1 MSMFLIENEEIIT
14 FTDYIISESVRP
26 KEITYGTNEETDN
39 GEFGSRPNHYYTF
52 FNKNEKY
59 YMVVVDKKGNFG
71 FGVNEKEFSD
81 DIKDYDDSRKQTR
94 NALTVFSHI
103 VYVLLEFVNKS
114 KIKHLKFSA
123 ADLAL
128 GNVYSRMIKN
138 KQLMNDIEQS
148 GYRYFG
154 FLDDNYVFVRK

>member
-26 KEITYGTNEETDN
+26 KEITYGTNKETDN
-39 GEFGSRPNHYYTF
+39 GEFGSKTNYYYTF

-59 YMVVVDKKGNFG
+59 YMVVIDKKGNFG

-81 DIKDYDDSRKQTR
+81 DIEDYDDSRKQTR

-103 VYVLLEFVNKS
+103 VYVLLEFANKS

-123 ADLAL
+123 ADPAL
-128 GNVYSRMIKN
+128 GNVYSRMVKN
-138 KQLMNDIEQS
+138 KQLLNDIEQA

-154 FLDDNYVFVRK
+154 LIDDNYIFVRK

>member
-26 KEITYGTNEETDN
+26 KEITYGTNKETGN
-39 GEFGSRPNHYYTF
+39 GEFGSKTNYYYTF

-59 YMVVVDKKGNFG
+59 YMVVIDKKGNFG
-71 FGVNEKEFSD
+71 FGVNEKQFSD
-81 DIKDYDDSRKQTR
+81 DVEDYDDSRKQTR

-103 VYVLLEFVNKS
+103 VYVLLEFANKS
-114 KIKHLKFSA
+114 KIKHLKFTA
-123 ADLAL
+123 ADPAL
-128 GNVYSRMIKN
+128 GNVYSRMVKN
-138 KQLMNDIEQS
+138 KQLLNDIEQA

-154 FLDDNYVFVRK
+154 FLDDNYIFVRK